1 MCTVR
6 RMIRQS
12 VRSLES
18 SSLTLSS
25 VFVRARNQHIITALS
40 SCESAVAIA
49 APATPILNVTTNSRS
64 SATFIRQQAMR
75 KYSGCLESPTARR
88 IAEPML

>member
-25 VFVRARNQHIITALS
+25 VFGRARNQHIITALS

-64 SATFIRQQAMR
+64 STTFIRQQAMR